1 MARPVGAELAR
12 KGTLRT
18 WWISTELRRHRK
30 AANLTLAEV
39 TRRTGISRA
48 ALTRAE
54 SGETIPHARNLR
66 DLLALY
72 GVTGSQRALLLDLA
86 AQPEAHG
93 WWQAYTDLPGDYA
106 VYLGFEAQALRILDY
121 ETSFIPGLLQT
132 EAYARAVIGDR
143 PERVAVRLR
152 RQAALA
158 ADDPLTLHAIVDEA
172 AIRRLV
178 GGPAT
183 MREQLR
189 ALADLPD
196 TVTLQAIP
204 YTSGAHPGMTGSFVV
219 LKFRDPRAPSAV
231 FLESNAGQ
239 IFVDGDVDLGRYEG
253 MWGEL
258 LDKALSPQDSATLIT
273 DVARKIK

>member
-30 AANLTLAEV
+30 AANLTVAEV

-48 ALTRAE
+48 SLTRTE

-72 GVTGSQRALLLDLA
+72 GVAGPQRALLLDLA

-93 WWQAYTDLPGDYA
+93 WWQAYADLPGDYG
-106 VYLGFEAQALRILDY
+106 VYLGFEAQAQRILDY
-121 ETSFIPGLLQT
+121 ETSYIPGLLQT
-132 EAYARAVIGDR
+132 EAYAHAVVGER

-152 RQAALA
+152 RQATLA
-158 ADDPLTLHAIVDEA
+158 GDDPLVLHAIVDEA
-172 AIRRLV
+172 AIRRHV

-189 ALADLPD
+189 SLANLPD
-196 TVTLQAIP
+196 SVTLQVLP
-204 YTSGAHPGMTGSFVV
+204 YAAGAHPGMAGPFVV
-219 LKFRDPRAPSAV
+219 IRFRDPRAPSAV

-239 IFVDGDVDLGRYEG
+239 IFVDGDVDLGRYES

-258 LDKALSPQDSATLIT
+258 LAKALGPQDSAALIA
-273 DVARKIK
+273 DAAKKIK

>member
-30 AANLTLAEV
+30 AANLTAAEV

-48 ALTRAE
+48 ALNRTE
-54 SGETIPHARNLR
+54 NGETIPHPRNLR
-66 DLLALY
+66 DLLDLY
-72 GVTGSQRALLLDLA
+72 GISGSQRALLLDLA

-93 WWQAYTDLPGDYA
+93 WWQAYADLPADYA
-106 VYLGFEAQALRILDY
+106 VFLGFEAQARHISDY
-121 ETSFIPGLLQT
+121 ETSYIPGLLQT
-132 EAYARAVIGDR
+132 EAYAQAVVQGR

-152 RQAALA
+152 RQAVLSG
-158 ADDPLTLHAIVDEA
+158 DDPLVLHAIIDEA
-172 AIRRLV
+172 AIRRHV

-196 TVTLQAIP
+196 SVTLQVIP
-204 YTSGAHPGMTGSFVV
+204 YAAGEHAGMAGPFVV
-219 LKFRDPRAPSAV
+219 IRFRDPRAPSAV

-239 IFVDGDVDLGRYEG
+239 IFVDGDVDLGRYEA
-253 MWGEL
+253 MWGDL
-258 LDKALSPQDSATLIT
+258 ISKALSPQGSAALIS
-273 DVARKIK
+273 DAAKKIK